1 MGESNIK
8 CDQCDMTFNNSSA
21 KWRHIRIVHEGVK
34 YTCQTCGKEYA
45 DKKRLKMHMLKH
57 HGESILDS
65 KVKNWHTSL
74 GNRSTNM
81 DALGG
86 RSSYSEQPSDL
97 EQGSFTE
104 QSSDMETST
113 GVPDDVSRN

>member
-57 HGESILDS
+57 HGGSILDANA
-65 KVKNWHTSL
+65 KNWHSSFAERPTD
-74 GNRSTNM
+74 M
-81 DALGG
+81 DPLGG
-86 RSSYSEQPSDL
+86 RSSYSEQPSDM
-97 EQGSFTE
+97 EQSSFAE

-113 GVPDDVSRN
+113 GATEDVSKN

>member
-1 MGESNIK
+1 
-8 CDQCDMTFNNSSA
+8 
-21 KWRHIRIVHEGVK
+21 
-34 YTCQTCGKEYA
+34 
-45 DKKRLKMHMLKH
+45 MHMLKH

-81 DALGG
+81 DALGV

-97 EQGSFTE
+97 EHGSFTE

-113 GVPDDVSRN
+113 GAPDDVSRN